1 MNRCSSSAKPWMS
14 KLIIRALLC
23 AFAIAAK
30 GTTGQ
35 EQEDVSRIE
44 DTNYYSDVTL
54 PANGVSDDINNSEG
68 EKETTTFVPASICK
82 KFPNTRYAKDYAHS
96 PLAELGGRD
105 AALIKCLE
113 NPECVGISIS
123 DHYTKSDHV
132 WFFKADREVLN
143 NQTGWTSYD
152 CKFSKG
158 EGEDCGPCFCPPT
171 FSAGKCAPGL
181 YCDATI
187 QTTIQSTWEDPE
199 RPLVRLSG
207 DSPGTCKPIS
217 SIPRLD
223 VHRYW
228 KSRKDHFY
236 TTSLTEIGVSKL
248 GAVGNYGYKY
258 EGVGFRILANQVEGT
273 KALLRYW
280 KPQSTDHFYTTNQ
293 NEINVTKVGAVGNHG
308 YKLEGQ
314 LGFCFADARD
324 AETVPLY
331 RYFNKVFKDHF
342 YTTNFKELGWGNR
355 SWNYEG
361 IQCYVYPA

>member
-1 MNRCSSSAKPWMS
+1 MNRFSSSAKPGTS
-14 KLIIRALLC
+14 KLIIAALLC
-23 AFAIAAK
+23 AFVIAAK

-35 EQEDVSRIE
+35 EQE
-44 DTNYYSDVTL
+44 
-54 PANGVSDDINNSEG
+54 
-68 EKETTTFVPASICK
+68 
-82 KFPNTRYAKDYAHS
+82 
-96 PLAELGGRD
+96 
-105 AALIKCLE
+105 
-113 NPECVGISIS
+113 
-123 DHYTKSDHV
+123 
-132 WFFKADREVLN
+132 
-143 NQTGWTSYD
+143 
-152 CKFSKG
+152 
-158 EGEDCGPCFCPPT
+158 EGEDCGSWRKCYFIVCGDY
-171 FSAGKCAPGL
+171 SAGECAPGL
-181 YCDATI
+181 YCD
-187 QTTIQSTWEDPE
+187 TTNQNIGED
-199 RPLVRLSG
+199 L
-207 DSPGTCKPIS
+207 PGTCKPTS
-217 SIPRLD
+217 SIPRQE

-280 KPQSTDHFYTTNQ
+280 KPESTDHLYTTNQ

-314 LGFCFADARD
+314 LGFCFADARG

-342 YTTNFKELGWGNR
+342 YTTNFKELGWGNE
-355 SWNYEG
+355 SWNHEG